1 MSVQQRIQPTGFL
14 AIKASKCVTFLL
26 FFSIKI
32 NIKNFTMNKS
42 LIIQSKLDEINQ
54 VEKIIDEISEV
65 NSIHSDLYGKILIA
79 TIEGVNNAMVHGN
92 KLDINKTVK
101 IDFTVVNG
109 KLTIAIEDQ
118 GPGFDFNS
126 IPDPTMPE
134 NIENISGRGVFLM
147 RKLTDELVYNDKG
160 TKVELI
166 FNI

>member
-1 MSVQQRIQPTGFL
+1 
-14 AIKASKCVTFLL
+14 
-26 FFSIKI
+26 
-32 NIKNFTMNKS
+32 MNKS

-65 NSIHSDLYGKILIA
+65 NSINSDLYGKILIA

-147 RKLTDELVYNDKG
+147 RKLTDEIVYNDKG